1 VAQNYLTGG
10 TLHSLARQHDL
21 SRNPIRIWIQEFEG
35 GAFDDEAAAVDTT
48 RPYEARR
55 RAGAVRRQGCPESS
69 FLKGL

>member
-35 GAFDDEAAAVDTT
+35 
-48 RPYEARR
+48 RR
-55 RAGAVRRQGCPESS
+55 
-69 FLKGL
+69 L